1 MNNRKIM
8 GKNLLIIAIMG
19 LSLLG
24 SAQEKLIITQIDT
37 TGIFLNPTVK
47 AVYPT
52 GSVNLKRFVKS
63 NIDTSIYEKYY
74 NSFKKPEGFSYIS
87 SVFVQCKVELIV
99 DTSGKLYNISIN
111 TKSPQFI
118 KDEITKLL
126 LLSQPWKP
134 ALENNSFV
142 KSKKTFDLEFA
153 INFTREFR
161 KKYFSTHPT
170 SQ

>member
-1 MNNRKIM
+1 MVKY
-8 GKNLLIIAIMG
+8 LLIIAIMG

-37 TGIFLNPTVK
+37 TGTFSNPTVK
-47 AVYPT
+47 AIYPT
-52 GSVNLKRFVKS
+52 GRVNLKRFVKS
-63 NIDTSIYEKYY
+63 NIDSSIIEQYY
-74 NSFKKPEGFSYIS
+74 NYLKKPQGFSHIL

-99 DTSGKLYNISIN
+99 DTSGKLCNISIS

-161 KKYFSTHPT
+161 KKYFFTHLP